1 MGPASDV
8 DSTQTHVLYE
18 VSAPPPAMI
27 ATVEANLLDEEQLN
41 TNPDEDDST
50 LPFELPAPSEQV
62 PRINCTDDFLG
73 TAENRKQAETSQ
85 MLFWTVVHVQNEAL

>member
-27 ATVEANLLDEEQLN
+27 ATIEANFLDEQQLN
-41 TNPDEDDST
+41 AESDEDDTT
-50 LPFELPAPSEQV
+50 LPFELPSPSEQV

-73 TAENRKQAETSQ
+73 TAENRKQA
-85 MLFWTVVHVQNEAL
+85 